1 MSTKTTFKRIA
12 LVAVA
17 SLGFGLLSSV
27 SPASAAETDVTT
39 DVAGIYVNGVL
50 GNYSLVQRE
59 DVAFTVSVG
68 IDIDG
73 TTTADANEDVTLK
86 AVFTSK
92 PAASTLVAVSST
104 AADTMDST
112 EGDTAGSQESGAT
125 VSVDGDGTTP
135 GSLKADPASSK
146 ILIDDTN
153 IGSFDFTPDVPGTYV
168 VRVWN
173 DQNED
178 GFYNAGTEVTRTIT
192 VVAGGTPASATVT
205 TYGATSSVT
214 NAGIADSL
222 EDGSFIKVLLKDAAG
237 NATKLAGGEG
247 LTVTGTGTVTLNGTA
262 DSITLTSSTS
272 QDISGDYSINV
283 KKAAVGASV
292 VTIAPAGTIA
302 SAFASQTS
310 TLSFVAVT
318 EQDVVAGVINETT
331 GVDATAAGT
340 GASAAAIAA
349 ATTKTSVA
357 YKLTTAAA
365 QTSVYVAINI
375 LDTTGAIT
383 GVAGASYTEAVL
395 TADAAAGTAAYSVT
409 PATWSATTQAATG
422 TADADAY
429 TIVVADDTTGNSL
442 GWTVTATTPANNATN
457 SSWNISS
464 VSAVAGG
471 SVSATLTVKDQFG
484 LARSGQ
490 AVVFAIA
497 GRNAAI
503 TAGLNAVTDASGKA
517 TFTYTDAGTATS
529 ATTDTI
535 SASAGGTSV
544 TATVS
549 VSFDAGNAVSTV
561 VVNSGDTTDGVA
573 NLSVAYKDILAGK
586 AGPTSSANDVTATV
600 KNAAGTA
607 LAGVSV
613 TFTVAGTGCAI
624 PSNEVTVFTG
634 STGIATSAVYAWL
647 AGKCTVTATAGTV
660 TGTGVTSFRQ
670 ETGTET
676 RTIAAS
682 VSGNVITVTPKDR
695 FGNPII
701 GDTIYAIVTD
711 GTGYFGLNGARSTS
725 ASTLGDGTVSFVV
738 AGGSA
743 TVKLTTI
750 DPSGT
755 GLALD
760 QSTAAE
766 GNVAGDV
773 VTTSTF
779 TATTT
784 GTTTTAETGVGA
796 SFAPAGIS
804 SVTVTVTADNS
815 AQVAAEAA
823 SDAAAEAI
831 DAANAAT
838 DAANLAA
845 EAADAATVAA
855 EEARDAADAATAAVE
870 ELATQVAT
878 LMAALKAQIT
888 TLANTVAKIAKKVK
902 A

>member
-1 MSTKTTFKRIA
+1 MSTKTLRKRIA
-12 LVAVA
+12 LVAVSA
-17 SLGFGLLSSV
+17 LGFGLMSTTPS
-27 SPASAAETDVTT
+27 SAAEANAVTDLDGIFVNT
-39 DVAGIYVNGVL
+39 VA

-68 IDIDG
+68 IDVD
-73 TTTADANEDVTLK
+73 ADIAADEDITLK

-92 PAASTLVAVSST
+92 PAASTLVGVGTTTGKVNTDGAGS
-104 AADTMDST
+104 DDEDST
-112 EGDTAGSQESGAT
+112 
-125 VSVDGDGTTP
+125 SVDGDGTTA
-135 GSLKADPASSK
+135 GSLAAEIATNTEK
-146 ILIDDTN
+146 LTDDTN
-153 IGSFDFTPDVPGTYV
+153 IGSIDFTPDTPGTYV
-168 VRVWN
+168 VRVWH
-173 DQNED
+173 DQNAD

-192 VVAGGTPASATVT
+192 VVAGGIPASMTIA

-214 NAGIADSL
+214 NAGIVDDF

-237 NATKLAGGEG
+237 NATKLAAGEG

-272 QDISGDYSINV
+272 QDISGDYSVNV
-283 KKAAVGASV
+283 KKAAVGSSV

-340 GASAAAIAA
+340 GASPAAIAA

-357 YKLTTAAA
+357 YKLTTANA

-375 LDTTGAIT
+375 VDTTGSIT

-395 TADAAAGTAAYSVT
+395 TSDTAAGTAAYSVT
-409 PATWSATTQAATG
+409 PATWSATTRAATG
-422 TADADAY
+422 ATGADAY
-429 TIVVADDTTGNSL
+429 TIAVADDTTANSL
-442 GWTVTATTPANNATN
+442 GWTVTATTPANSAAN

-497 GRNAAI
+497 GRNVAI
-503 TAGLNAVTDASGKA
+503 TTGLNAVTDATGKA
-517 TFTYTDAGTATS
+517 TFTYTDTGTATS

-535 SASAGGTSV
+535 SASAGGTGV
-544 TATVS
+544 TATVA

-573 NLSVAYKDILAGK
+573 NLSPAFKDILAGTG
-586 AGPTSSANDVTATV
+586 GPTTSANDVTATV

-634 STGIATSAVYAWL
+634 ATGIATSAVYAWL
-647 AGKCTVTATAGTV
+647 AGKCTVTATAGGK

-676 RTIAAS
+676 RTIAAT
-682 VSGNVITVTPKDR
+682 VAGTVITVTPKDR

-701 GDTIYAIVTD
+701 GDRIYAVVTA
-711 GTGYFGLNGARSTS
+711 GNGYFGSNGARSTY
-725 ASTLGDGTVSFVV
+725 ADTLADGTVSFVV
-738 AGGSA
+738 AGGDAS
-743 TVKLTTI
+743 VRLTTI
-750 DPSGT
+750 DPSGS

-760 QSTAAE
+760 QSTAAV
-766 GNVAGDV
+766 GFVAGDV
-773 VTTSTF
+773 ATPVAF

-804 SVTVTVTADNS
+804 SVTVEVTGDQT
-815 AQVAAEAA
+815 AQAAV
-823 SDAAAEAI
+823 DAAAEAT

-838 DAANLAA
+838 DAANAAA
-845 EAADAATVAA
+845 EAADAATAA
-855 EEARDAADAATAAVE
+855 AQDAADAV
-870 ELATQVAT
+870 
-878 LMAALKAQIT
+878 AALSTSVSEMISALKKQIT
-888 TLANTVAKIAKKVK
+888 SLTNLVIKIQKKVR